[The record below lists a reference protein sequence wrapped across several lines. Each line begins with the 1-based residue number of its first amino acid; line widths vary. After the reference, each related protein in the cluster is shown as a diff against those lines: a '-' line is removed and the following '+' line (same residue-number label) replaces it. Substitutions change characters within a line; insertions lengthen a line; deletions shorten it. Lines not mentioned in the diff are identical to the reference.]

1 MSLDLP
7 VPISAYYAAK
17 NIHDIDAML
26 APFAEDARVRDEGQ
40 DHRGR
45 TEIRAGMEEATR
57 KYKVTATPEK
67 STRDGERVTVRAL
80 VAGNFPGSP
89 AHLTY
94 HFALSGNQI
103 VRLEIG

>member
-7 VPISAYYAAK
+7 APIHAYYAAK
-17 NIHDIDAML
+17 NVHDIDAML
-26 APFAEDARVRDEGQ
+26 TPFAEDAHVRDEGE

-45 TEIRAGMEEATR
+45 VAIRGWMEETTR
-57 KYKVTATPEK
+57 KYRVTATPEDVSK
-67 STRDGERVTVRAL
+67 DGGQHIVRAL

-89 AHLTY
+89 ARLTY
-94 HFALSGNQI
+94 RFTLAGDRI

>member
-7 VPISAYYAAK
+7 APVSAYYAAK
-17 NIHDIDAML
+17 NAHDIDAML
-26 APFAEDARVRDEGQ
+26 APFAADAQVRDEGE

-45 TEIRAGMEEATR
+45 AAIRAWMEATTR
-57 KYKVTATPEK
+57 KYKVTSTPEEASK
-67 STRDGERVTVRAL
+67 DGDKVVVRAL

-94 HFALSGNQI
+94 RFKLAGDRI
-103 VRLEIG
+103 AGLEIG

>member
-7 VPISAYYAAK
+7 APISAYYAAK
-17 NIHDIDAML
+17 NAHDIEAML
-26 APFAEDARVRDEGQ
+26 APFADDAHVRDEGE

-45 TEIRAGMEEATR
+45 AAIRAWMEKTTR
-57 KYKVTATPEK
+57 KYRVTAAPEEA
-67 STRDGERVTVRAL
+67 SQDGETLVVHAL

-94 HFALSGNQI
+94 SFTLSGNQI